1 MEKKT
6 LKVEGMSCDHCVK
19 AVTKAVSDLS
29 GLAKVKVDL
38 KDATVAFEY
47 DPAVTGL
54 KEIEA
59 AIAEAGYK
67 VIKI

>member
-6 LKVEGMSCDHCVK
+6 LKVEGMSCEHCAK
-19 AVTKAVSDLS
+19 AVTEAVSGLS

-38 KDATVAFEY
+38 KGASVSFEF
-47 DPAVTGL
+47 DPAKAGL

-59 AIAEAGYK
+59 AIVEAGYS
-67 VIKI
+67 VAS